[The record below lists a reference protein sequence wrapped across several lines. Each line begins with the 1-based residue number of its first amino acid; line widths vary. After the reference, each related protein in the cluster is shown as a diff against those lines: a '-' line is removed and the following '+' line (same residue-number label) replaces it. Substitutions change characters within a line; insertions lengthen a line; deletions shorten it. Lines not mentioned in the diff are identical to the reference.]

1 MKNIKRKASKEL
13 PTAETNDR
21 TKISNAGKSKRRTV
35 EAALS
40 RTDVWR
46 LTKPSLVQILQSR
59 GRPFLKTDTVPKLR
73 DQVFLMLESDR
84 MVRTRPARRRNVE
97 LVDDVFGLKP
107 SVESEKTASRR
118 KKVTVQAL
126 EDFVD
131 PAPKAESRQR
141 EVMPRRPAVREVQ
154 SCPNDAYTS
163 HGVTANS
170 PIPKKLSNEAIQGQ
184 ALKLESST
192 SAEDQVPKVGR
203 PRRGINTA
211 RADLP
216 RDVETRRNAIPKLII
231 IKSVMELD
239 AVLQVKRG
247 HNGYLTIA
255 SLNAQL
261 DWHAENPVSETAD
274 PQNTSASGI
283 PGVKRRGR
291 RDDHIEYLRKA
302 IQSRFDILQNAR
314 DSSIASD

>member
-1 MKNIKRKASKEL
+1 MKNSKRKASKEL
-13 PTAETNDR
+13 STAETNDR

-59 GRPFLKTDTVPKLR
+59 GRPFLKTDTAPKLR

-84 MVRTRPARRRNVE
+84 T
-97 LVDDVFGLKP
+97 
-107 SVESEKTASRR
+107 
-118 KKVTVQAL
+118 VTVQAL

-131 PAPKAESRQR
+131 PAPKAESRRR
-141 EVMPRRPAVREVQ
+141 EVLSRRPAVREAQ
-154 SCPNDAYTS
+154 SW
-163 HGVTANS
+163 
-170 PIPKKLSNEAIQGQ
+170 Q

-203 PRRGINTA
+203 PRRGINAA
-211 RADLP
+211 RTGLP

-261 DWHAENPVSETAD
+261 DWHVENPVSEPAD

-291 RDDHIEYLRKA
+291 RDDHIEYLKKA

-314 DSSIASD
+314 GSSIASDGMQEPGIRPFNILGVTKPEDVEEDVEMPFYDSELGVCEMPDFPGET